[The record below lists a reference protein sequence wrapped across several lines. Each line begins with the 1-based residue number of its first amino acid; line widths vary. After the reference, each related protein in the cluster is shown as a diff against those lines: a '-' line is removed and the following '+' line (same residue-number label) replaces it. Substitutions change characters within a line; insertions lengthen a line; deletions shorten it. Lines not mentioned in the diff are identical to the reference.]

1 MTRRPIPTGEA
12 HESDFG
18 AFQDAAAE
26 RPAPIKPEEVRSF
39 VAEVHRLAG
48 QERLT
53 AQQREALQRAHEAAQ
68 VRRFAA

>member
-18 AFQDAAAE
+18 AFLAAVANTASDADKRRQEQLAE
-26 RPAPIKPEEVRSF
+26 
-39 VAEVHRLAG
+39 
-48 QERLT
+48 
-53 AQQREALQRAHEAAQ
+53 QQREALQRAHEAAQ